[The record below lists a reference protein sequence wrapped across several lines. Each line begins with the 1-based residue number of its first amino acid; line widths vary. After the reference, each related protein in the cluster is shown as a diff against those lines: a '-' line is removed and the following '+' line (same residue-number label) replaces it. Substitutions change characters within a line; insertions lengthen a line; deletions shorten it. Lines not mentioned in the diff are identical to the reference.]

1 MVSFAGKT
9 LPDAVRISLNVSVC
23 LLVTGVVPL
32 CGSSLASSSAFGFA
46 ASILALGASAFDGEG
61 LRDER
66 STLGWIVGADT
77 LVGMIGIGIIGTVGL
92 CGVGGFTIIE
102 ALDRGESSIKD
113 KGEDAIV
120 ARAEVEITD
129 EGL

>member
-32 CGSSLASSSAFGFA
+32 CSSSLASSSAFGFA

-113 KGEDAIV
+113 KGEDAMV